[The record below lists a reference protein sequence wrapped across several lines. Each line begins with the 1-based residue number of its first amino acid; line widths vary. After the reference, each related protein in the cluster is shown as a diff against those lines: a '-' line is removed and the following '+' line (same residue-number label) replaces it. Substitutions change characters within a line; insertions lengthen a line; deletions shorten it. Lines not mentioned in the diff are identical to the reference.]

1 MEEKLLN
8 FLKMNEVEYKEN
20 LWLKNYSSVKIGGMA
35 SLVLFPDTVEKII
48 TAIDFL
54 VENKI
59 DYKIIGRLTN
69 ILIEDKAF
77 DTVFLKTDNLKG
89 VIMLEDGIRLFAG
102 EKLSVLSYLLAK
114 EGIGGFSALSG
125 IPGSIGGNVRN
136 NAGAFGVEISD
147 ILRSVTV
154 YSPIEKRILKLSF
167 EDAEFGYRKS
177 VFSSLPMIILYADF
191 HIAYDSP
198 ERIREHILE
207 VKQRRI
213 KTQPLE
219 FLSLGSVFKRPKGDY
234 AARLIDA
241 ANLKGYAIGGAEV
254 SSKHAGFIVNKGN
267 ATFEDFL
274 SLIEYTKSIVFQKYG
289 ILLEEEIEIYKGK

>member
-48 TAIDFL
+48 TALDFL

-102 EKLSVLSYLLAK
+102 EKLSVLSYPLAK

-154 YSPIEKRILKLSF
+154 YSPIEKRILKLSS

-177 VFSSLPMIILYADF
+177 VFSSLPLIILYADF

-219 FLSLGSVFKRPKGDY
+219 FPSLGSVFKRPKGDY

>member
-20 LWLKNYSSVKIGGMA
+20 LWLKSYSYVKIGGIA

-54 VENKI
+54 LENKI

-69 ILIEDKAF
+69 ILIEDKAI
-77 DTVFLKTDNLKG
+77 DTVFVKTDNLKG
-89 VIMLEDGIRLFAG
+89 VIKFSDSIRIYAG
-102 EKLSVLSYLLAK
+102 EKLSVLSYRLAK
-114 EGIGGFSALSG
+114 EGIGEFSALSG
-125 IPGSIGGNVRN
+125 IPGSIGGMIKN

-147 ILRSVTV
+147 IIESVVV
-154 YSPIEKRILKLSF
+154 YSPMERRILKLPAK
-167 EDAEFGYRKS
+167 DAGFGYRRS
-177 VFSSLPMIILYADF
+177 VFCNLPMVILYADF
-191 HIAYDSP
+191 RIAYDTP
-198 ERIREHILE
+198 EKIQERIFE

-219 FLSLGSVFKRPKGDY
+219 FPSLGSVFKRPSGDY
-234 AARLIDA
+234 AARLIDS
-241 ANLKGYAIGGAEV
+241 ANLKGYAIGGAGV
-254 SSKHAGFIVNKGN
+254 SIKHAGFIVNKGN
-267 ATFEDFL
+267 ATFEDFV
-274 SLIEYTKSIVFQKYG
+274 SLIEYIKSVVFQKYG

>member
-35 SLVLFPDTVEKII
+35 SLVLFPNTVEKII

-177 VFSSLPMIILYADF
+177 VFSSLPLIILYADF

-219 FLSLGSVFKRPKGDY
+219 FPSLGSVFKRPSGDY
-234 AARLIDA
+234 AARLIDS